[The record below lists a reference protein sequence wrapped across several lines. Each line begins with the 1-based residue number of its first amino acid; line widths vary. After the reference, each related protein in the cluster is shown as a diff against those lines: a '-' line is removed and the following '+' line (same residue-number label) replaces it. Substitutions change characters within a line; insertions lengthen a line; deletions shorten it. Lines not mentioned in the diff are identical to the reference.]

1 MYKLYKISEKEKM
14 KNKIIVFMLSAMIL
28 LASLAIGV
36 GAANLKSDVFTLTAD
51 ETLIFEMKKCELP
64 TESADY
70 INSMF
75 DKTFYDATIYGAY
88 NASLSDADGLAV
100 AFTNGMDVSINI
112 GEDLYDTEVFVF
124 AIDKNSGKASPVL
137 KSERDG
143 ANLIIKGEDFAPISD
158 DIIVV
163 MTSNQSLMTG
173 PEYTYIP
180 AAVCAGVAVIAITVS
195 VLVVKKK
202 SSKETITG

>member
-1 MYKLYKISEKEKM
+1 M

-36 GAANLKSDVFTLTAD
+36 YADEVKSEVFTLTTSID
-51 ETLIFEMKKCELP
+51 KLTFELTTTKENSTFAVEKYNLLDDSK
-64 TESADY
+64 TY
-70 INSMF
+70 IDTMF
-75 DKTFYDATIYGAY
+75 DKTFYDAEVYGAY
-88 NASLSDADGLAV
+88 TVSPTDSADLSV
-100 AFTNGMDVSINI
+100 TFTIKLNDI
-112 GEDLYDTEVFVF
+112 LYDTEVFVF
-124 AIDKNSGKASPVL
+124 AIDKNSGKATPVL

-143 ANLIIKGEDFAPISD
+143 ANLIIKGEDFAPVSD